1 MNSMENF
8 FKWMSKPIP
17 YDEVVVWFSVHNMV
31 PERIEL
37 YGDIFKTIF
46 QLISDT
52 YLGDEGS
59 ETKIIMSIEDK
70 EKHFNWCWNRLLDN
84 FQKENI
90 KIKAEGIHKDY
101 FWEFFKDTYYN
112 QQNESVRKTIP
123 QFINELFDLKKAF
136 TKSDLDI
143 ITELYKAL
151 EKNIEK

>member
-1 MNSMENF
+1 MENF

-17 YDEVVVWFSVHNMV
+17 YEDVIVWFSVQNMI
-31 PERIEL
+31 PEKIEL
-37 YGDIFKTIF
+37 YGDIFKSIF
-46 QLISDT
+46 QIISDT

-59 ETKIIMSIEDK
+59 ETKINLSYEDK
-70 EKHFNWCWNRLLDN
+70 EKHFDWCWKKLIDS
-84 FQKENI
+84 FGKESIII
-90 KIKAEGIHKDY
+90 KTEGVHRDY

-123 QFINELFDLKKAF
+123 QFISELFDMKKSF

-143 ITELYKAL
+143 ITEFYKAM